1 MPALVALV
9 TPPPGTPAHAA
20 GADGGGASLVPL
32 SELSSAPGGAAS
44 ALRRG
49 THGGQSVF
57 LATQPDSDAEDEGG
71 DEEDETKQPA
81 AGSKLLR
88 SLAVASSAHAQAPS
102 TPLPPARPPLS
113 AEAAAALADVA
124 ALRAAGNAAFAAG
137 RPEEA
142 LESYG
147 QARRPCTRARD
158 DLTHRLRF

>member
-9 TPPPGTPAHAA
+9 TPPAGTPAHAA
-20 GADGGGASLVPL
+20 GPDGGAALVPL
-32 SELSSAPGGAAS
+32 SELAAEPGGGAG

-49 THGGQSVF
+49 THGGKSVF
-57 LATQPDSDAEDEGG
+57 LALQPDSEAE
-71 DEEDETKQPA
+71 EEEENNAAEEEEEETQTPA

-88 SLAVASSAHAQAPS
+88 ALAASSQPAQPPA
-102 TPLPPARPPLS
+102 TPLPPLS

-137 RPEEA
+137 QPEEA

-147 QARRPCTRARD
+147 QARCGGAT
-158 DLTHRLRF
+158 